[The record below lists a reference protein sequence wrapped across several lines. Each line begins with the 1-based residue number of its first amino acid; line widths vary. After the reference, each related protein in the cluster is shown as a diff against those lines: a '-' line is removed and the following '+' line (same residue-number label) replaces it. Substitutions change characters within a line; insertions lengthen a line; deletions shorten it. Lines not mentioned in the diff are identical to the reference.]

1 MLQLLAETAMFILPG
16 KVLLSQ
22 NYQNDVLRVNMNK
35 HVSPHILE
43 LKFFFNNNCST
54 MIAGIL
60 VVLL

>member
-1 MLQLLAETAMFILPG
+1 MLQLLRETAMFRLPG